1 METQYDFYLFI
12 CSRYP
17 YFLLSSLLRQ
27 ISKYAHQKHVGPDD
41 AGCHKLY
48 NHLPISLY
56 NIMLTSFFMNKPR
69 EVVSQCEQEPDQT

>member
-12 CSRYP
+12 CTQYP

-41 AGCHKLY
+41 AGCQNCTIKY
-48 NHLPISLY
+48 PSVFI
-56 NIMLTSFFMNKPR
+56 TS
-69 EVVSQCEQEPDQT
+69 C